1 MKKVILILTVACAIM
16 FTVISCKK
24 ENKEDVKKEEVK
36 KEMATTIYQCPM
48 DCEHGKSYT
57 KPGNCPV
64 CKMALKEK
72 KPGKT
77 KKTNAIEATKKHEHK
92 DGHGHEH

>member
-1 MKKVILILTVACAIM
+1 MKKVILILTVVCAVM
-16 FTVISCKK
+16 FTVTSCKK
-24 ENKEDVKKEEVK
+24 EKKEEVK
-36 KEMATTIYQCPM
+36 KEMATTLYQCPM

-57 KPGNCPV
+57 KAGNCPV

-72 KPGKT
+72 KAGET
-77 KKTNAIEATKKHEHK
+77 KKTNAIEATKKHDTN